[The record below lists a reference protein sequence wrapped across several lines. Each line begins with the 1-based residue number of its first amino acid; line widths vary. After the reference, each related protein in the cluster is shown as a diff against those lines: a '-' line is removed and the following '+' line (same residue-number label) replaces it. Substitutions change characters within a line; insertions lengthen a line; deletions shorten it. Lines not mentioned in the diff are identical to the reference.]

1 MSQSQKLSNNN
12 VKLKLRWKKDVSE
25 PSYYVLG
32 AGDSQVCLA
41 SDFSKHD
48 VNKNKELFDGTEP
61 VLMDQLYSQ
70 VAFLQKGNESQCEDP
85 VVNLMSMTVLG
96 LRLLFLKTLV
106 FNALMTFRLWVS
118 QCEYETI
125 ATNPSLSFYK
135 GFEAETAA
143 AFVCDVFVQLVSV
156 EPPHPVETVRGEM
169 FQQQPIRSQ
178 LQTPPQIMIS
188 Q

>member
-1 MSQSQKLSNNN
+1 MQLVLLSPGEESNVCVDSTGLQKILFGSGTRIS
-12 VKLKLRWKKDVSE
+12 VETKDVSE
-25 PSYYVLG
+25 PSYYVLKDD
-32 AGDSQVCLA
+32 DSQVCLA

-70 VAFLQKGNESQCEDP
+70 VAFLSEETEKQCGGEDAASGRCEDKLEPDP

-135 GFEAETAA
+135 GY
-143 AFVCDVFVQLVSV
+143 
-156 EPPHPVETVRGEM
+156 
-169 FQQQPIRSQ
+169 
-178 LQTPPQIMIS
+178 
-188 Q
+188 